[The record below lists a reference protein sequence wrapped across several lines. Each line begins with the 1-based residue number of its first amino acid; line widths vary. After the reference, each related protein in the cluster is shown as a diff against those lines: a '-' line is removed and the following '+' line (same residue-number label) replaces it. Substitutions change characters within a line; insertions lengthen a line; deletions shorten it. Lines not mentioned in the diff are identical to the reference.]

1 VVVLHKVGGGL
12 MMLARRLLIHLH
24 ANLCMQANSRVTQNS
39 QVLDSDRILRDLIAG
54 SLMMLARRLLI
65 RLHALTKGPGN
76 SSISLVD
83 LFCLK

>member
-1 VVVLHKVGGGL
+1 MQAASYCDSRVTQKSQALDSDRILRDLNAGSL

-24 ANLCMQANSRVTQNS
+24 AS
-39 QVLDSDRILRDLIAG
+39 
-54 SLMMLARRLLI
+54 
-65 RLHALTKGPGN
+65 TKGPGN